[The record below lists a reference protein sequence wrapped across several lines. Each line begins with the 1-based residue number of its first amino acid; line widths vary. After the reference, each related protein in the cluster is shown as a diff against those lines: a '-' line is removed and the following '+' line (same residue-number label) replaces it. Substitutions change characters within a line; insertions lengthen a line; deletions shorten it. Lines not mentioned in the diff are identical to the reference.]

1 MPPTMAL
8 LLVGLARTHV
18 SHVYPLLKATLL
30 KRYNPD
36 VFLAMSTEMGCP
48 SAQRAVPPGNAKPM
62 DARGRALLGSVIQPG
77 VKSQFTRPR
86 ANRYRPDAR
95 RRRKWEIG
103 KLF

>member
-1 MPPTMAL
+1 MAL

-62 DARGRALLGSVIQPG
+62 DARGRAQCERAQLPALLALLEARED
-77 VKSQFTRPR
+77 VKEERL
-86 ANRYRPDAR
+86 AR
-95 RRRKWEIG
+95 G
-103 KLF
+103 AGAVACA

>member
-1 MPPTMAL
+1 MAL

-48 SAQRAVPPGNAKPM
+48 SAQRAVPPATLPM
-62 DARGRALLGSVIQPG
+62 DARGRACASARNCRRPSTGCRS
-77 VKSQFTRPR
+77 TRT
-86 ANRYRPDAR
+86 
-95 RRRKWEIG
+95 
-103 KLF
+103 